1 MSASASEPLGKE
13 LIQWGIYSI
22 LTKELKLKGIRG
34 IDEDELADKIA
45 DYVYAKR
52 YIMMEE

>member
-1 MSASASEPLGKE
+1 MSALESSGKQV
-13 LIQWGIYSI
+13 IQLGIYSI

>member
-1 MSASASEPLGKE
+1 MSALESSGKQV
-13 LIQWGIYSI
+13 IQWGIYSI

>member
-1 MSASASEPLGKE
+1 MSALESSGKQV
-13 LIQWGIYSI
+13 IQWGIYSI
-22 LTKELKLKGIRG
+22 LLKELEGIHG